1 MKHEVST
8 YLTKKLFADSLKAAM
23 KEKPFS
29 RITVSEIIHACGVN
43 RKTFYYHFTD
53 IYDLLKWMFQQEAL
67 GLVKYFD
74 LVVSAEEAITFI
86 MDYVEQND
94 HIINCA
100 QDALG
105 SDELKRFFTAGF
117 LDIAKSIIIQAE
129 ASTGTQL
136 EPGYRDFLCQFYVG
150 AVSNMLTEWAR
161 NRDPNHR
168 QAILEYCIIT
178 IRGSILGISQLH
190 KQLKNKAIN
199 PDPV

>member
-1 MKHEVST
+1 MKHQLST
-8 YLTKKLFADSLKAAM
+8 YLTKKLFADALKAAM

-29 RITVSEIIHACGVN
+29 KITVSEIINACGVN

-53 IYDLLKWMFQQEAL
+53 IYDLLQWMFQQEAL
-67 GLVKYFD
+67 ELMKQFE
-74 LVVSAEEAITFI
+74 LIICAEEAITFI

-100 QDALG
+100 QDAMG
-105 SDELKRFFTAGF
+105 SDELKRFFVAGF
-117 LDIAKSIIIQAE
+117 LDIAKDIITQAE
-129 ASTGTQL
+129 VTTGSHL
-136 EPGYRDFLCQFYVG
+136 EPGYKDFLCKFYVD

-190 KQLKNKAIN
+190 QQMHKPAI
-199 PDPV
+199 PDSE